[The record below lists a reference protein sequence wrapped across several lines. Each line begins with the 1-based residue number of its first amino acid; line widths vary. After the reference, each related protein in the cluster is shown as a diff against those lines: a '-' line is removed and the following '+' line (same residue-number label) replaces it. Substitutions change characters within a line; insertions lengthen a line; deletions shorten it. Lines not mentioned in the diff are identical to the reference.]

1 MCKGACSGEFTKE
14 RIQASP
20 LKVGEPRH
28 IRELLYMCEDLWVCL
43 FCGALLMEAYCTARW
58 GDLMRAESAI
68 AGCDRHGKLQF
79 LEARTGRHKTMKSQ
93 MHRHQFLPVLAP
105 CHGID
110 GRDWGSAW
118 IKGRDTMKLEWP
130 PMGLIMPAPG
140 LQGQATSRPLE
151 TQECAP

>member
-1 MCKGACSGEFTKE
+1 MFVL
-14 RIQASP
+14 R
-20 LKVGEPRH
+20 
-28 IRELLYMCEDLWVCL
+28 
-43 FCGALLMEAYCTARW
+43 CTAHGSILYSTV

-118 IKGRDTMKLEWP
+118 IKVRDTMKLEWP